1 LAQFAKLSIG
11 AGRGGTRLFV
21 LEAVGKALASVD
33 PKALQT
39 TVTAS
44 KGAIKNLVL
53 QPNTETGGMRISFE
67 LDTKN
72 ENLIELRGQLKTQDK
87 PVSETWL
94 YRWTR

>member
-1 LAQFAKLSIG
+1 
-11 AGRGGTRLFV
+11 V

-33 PKALQT
+33 PKTLQT